1 MKHWKTKKNMFTDR
15 YWKSVLVNKKISLE
29 RYKEYKEKR
38 MSEKTIL
45 DYETVDLDLETDELV
60 IIDQTLLP
68 GKTEI
73 IRLKT
78 AQEIWDA
85 IYLLKVRGAPAI
97 GVAAAFG
104 IYILAKQ
111 IAVEHNMLDAEAS
124 ADQTEVFET
133 FYTEFVKQRDFLNSA
148 RPTAVNLSWALNR
161 MDRLCQSMK
170 DKTISDILVSMQ
182 KEALEIKNEDIR
194 VCKAIGEYGLS
205 LVKPGDGILTHCN
218 AGQLATCKYGTATAP
233 IYLGQERGYNF
244 KVFADETR
252 PLLQGARLTAY
263 ELHSAG
269 VDVTLICDNMASTV
283 MKNGWVNAVFVG
295 CDRVAANGDA
305 ANKIGT
311 SGVAAIAKY
320 YGVPVYI
327 CAPTSTIDMNTK
339 TGAEIKIEQRPA
351 EEVTEMWYKERMAP
365 EGVKVFNPA
374 FDVTG
379 HELIAGIVTEYG
391 VAQAPY
397 EDAFKEIFAKKAAG
411 EKF

>member
-1 MKHWKTKKNMFTDR
+1 MNKNIM
-15 YWKSVLVNKKISLE
+15 
-29 RYKEYKEKR
+29 
-38 MSEKTIL
+38 
-45 DYETVDLDLETDELV
+45 DYETVELDDNDSSVV
-60 IIDQTLLP
+60 IIDQTKLP
-68 GKTEI
+68 GTTEI
-73 IRLKT
+73 IRLHT

-104 IYILAKQ
+104 IYVLAKA
-111 IAVEHNMLDAEAS
+111 IVKEAGYTVEGAS
-124 ADQTEVFET
+124 EMDFSD
-133 FYTEFVKQRDFLNSA
+133 FYEKFRKQKEYLNSS

-161 MDRLCQSMK
+161 MEAVCLKAGREEKKSVAEVLE
-170 DKTISDILVSMQ
+170 LLH
-182 KEALEIKNEDIR
+182 KESVEIKEEDTW
-194 VCKAIGEYGLS
+194 VCKMIGEYGLE

-218 AGQLATCKYGTATAP
+218 AGQLATSKYGTATAP

-244 KVFADETR
+244 RVFADETR

-263 ELHSAG
+263 ELHSSG
-269 VDVTLICDNMASTV
+269 VDVTLICDNMSAMV

-311 SGVAAIAKY
+311 SVVATVAKR
-320 YGVPVYI
+320 YGVPFYV
-327 CAPTSTIDMNTK
+327 CAPTSTIDYDTP

-374 FDVTG
+374 FDVTDND
-379 HELIAGIVTEYG
+379 LITAIVTECG
-391 VAQAPY
+391 VARAPY
-397 EDAFKEIFAKKAAG
+397 VESLAEIRAKKEAAK
-411 EKF
+411 EKADK